1 MALSI
6 NRLKGKI
13 KAAWLSE
20 IENEDENDYLEVIS
34 EKIATAIVEEIL
46 QLTVTVPAGIA
57 VATTG
62 TATAHTGAT
71 TEIKIAELS

>member
-1 MALSI
+1 MITPSRI
-6 NRLKGKI
+6 KEKI
-13 KAAWLSE
+13 KAAFRRQSE
-20 IENEDENDYLEVIS
+20 QEDYETALDQIS
-34 EKIATAIVEEIL
+34 EDLANAICQEIL
-46 QLTVTVPAGIA
+46 ELVVTVPAGIA